1 MSYTCHLTLFIEL
14 SLFKNGITIAFFR
27 QMLSANVVLVVLT
40 LPQTLFKR
48 RQLYI
53 YIFSIQTLPEANEH
67 PPRVSA
73 TDAVPHAVVLLH
85 GCHDVHQVGHVCTQ
99 QRLVSCPISYY
110 LCSANLSCLSLF
122 RPALC

>member
-1 MSYTCHLTLFIEL
+1 MSYTCHLTLCMEF
-14 SLFKNGITIAFFR
+14 SLLKNRITIAFSR

-40 LPQTLFKR
+40 LLKRFFKR

-73 TDAVPHAVVLLH
+73 TDAVPHAAVLLH

-110 LCSANLSCLSLF
+110 LCSANLSCVSLF
-122 RPALC
+122 RTSLC